1 MGIASKKVL
10 PASKV
15 LYTTN
20 ALRSAIRGV
29 LEEPQRGD
37 RRVALVAYVGGAAQ
51 DFLPDPQ
58 GLKLVCCLQPGATDA
73 LTLGRLKVRGAELFK
88 SKKLHMKV
96 YWSSR
101 KGCVICSANASG
113 NALGGGGLI
122 EAGVWLPPG
131 AVDVDK
137 LWNAAKPVPV
147 DRNDLK
153 DLATKTPARKPPG
166 SHGSVAMVPS
176 FREWIETDRLRTWKL
191 GWWDATGG
199 GWSKVAEEKART
211 SYGITKP
218 EDFLLFA
225 EGQANAGEWFLAFDV
240 REPTEAKWFLAD
252 FVINVP
258 QEDESAYNADWP
270 YQAVMLRPLK
280 NYEPPP
286 FKLDQSFRNAFG
298 FAVREFGENKFQNL
312 KDLTPTRRF
321 INLIKDAL
329 PA

>member
-51 DFLPDPQ
+51 DFLPDPK

-153 DLATKTPARKPPG
+153 DLANKTPARRPPG
-166 SHGSVAMVPS
+166 SHGSVAKVPS

-191 GWWDATGG
+191 GWWDAAGAIL
-199 GWSKVAEEKART
+199 SKGATEKALN
-211 SYGITKP
+211 SYDITNP
-218 EDFLLFA
+218 HDHLLFA
-225 EGQANAGEWFLAFDV
+225 QGEANAGEWFLSFNVKKPKKA
-240 REPTEAKWFLAD
+240 EWFLAD

-258 QEDESAYNADWP
+258 QEDESAYDEDWP

-286 FKLDQSFRNAFG
+286 FELDQSFRNAFG
-298 FAVREFGENKFQNL
+298 CAVLKFGKDNFKNL
-312 KDLTPTRRF
+312 TDLTPTSGF
-321 INLIKDAL
+321 IELINNAL
-329 PA
+329 LA

>member
-1 MGIASKKVL
+1 MGIASEKVL
-10 PASKV
+10 PVFEV

-20 ALRSAIRGV
+20 ALRRAIRCV

-51 DFLPDPQ
+51 DFLPDPK

-73 LTLGRLKVRGAELFK
+73 LTLGRLKKRGAELFK

-153 DLATKTPARKPPG
+153 DLANKTPARRPPG
-166 SHGSVAMVPS
+166 SHGSVAKVPS
-176 FREWIETDRLRTWKL
+176 FREWIETDCLRTWKL
-191 GWWDATGG
+191 GWWEAAGAIL
-199 GWSKVAEEKART
+199 SKGAKEKALN
-211 SYGITKP
+211 SYDITNP
-218 EDFLLFA
+218 HDHLLFA
-225 EGQANAGEWFLAFDV
+225 KGEANADEWFLSFNV
-240 REPTEAKWFLAD
+240 RTPKQAKWFLAD
-252 FVINVP
+252 FVIKVP
-258 QEDESAYNADWP
+258 QEDKNAYDADCP

-298 FAVREFGENKFQNL
+298 CAVREFGENKFQNL